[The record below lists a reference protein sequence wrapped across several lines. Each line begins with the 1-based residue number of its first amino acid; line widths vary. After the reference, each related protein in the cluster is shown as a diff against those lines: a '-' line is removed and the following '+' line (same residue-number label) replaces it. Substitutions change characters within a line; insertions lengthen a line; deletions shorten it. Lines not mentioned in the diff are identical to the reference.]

1 MCLAIPGKVLLV
13 EGSIATL
20 DLQGRQVKA
29 DASMVSVKPG
39 DFVVVYAGLIVQTLD
54 EEEARERLRILA
66 DGETDSNLDA

>member
-13 EGSIATL
+13 EGSVATL
-20 DLQGRQVKA
+20 DLHGRQVKA

-66 DGETDSNLDA
+66 DGETESGLDA